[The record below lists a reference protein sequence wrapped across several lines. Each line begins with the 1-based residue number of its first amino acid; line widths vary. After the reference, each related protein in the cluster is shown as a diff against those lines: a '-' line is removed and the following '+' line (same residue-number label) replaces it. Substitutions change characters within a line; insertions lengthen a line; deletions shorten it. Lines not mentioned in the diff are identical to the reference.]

1 MFWWYGPWDFAP
13 WLIFPIGMCILMM
26 LFMALGHMGGMGHMH
41 GTGYVHGSGEAQEP
55 PADRALE
62 TLRQRFASG
71 ELTPQEYEEKRKLL
85 LTA

>member
-13 WLIFPIGMCILMM
+13 WLIFGIVMCFGMMGMFMLIGR
-26 LFMALGHMGGMGHMH
+26 GHLSDTGHMH
-41 GTGYVHGSGEAQEP
+41 ADGSEQPDEP
-55 PADRALE
+55 HADPALD